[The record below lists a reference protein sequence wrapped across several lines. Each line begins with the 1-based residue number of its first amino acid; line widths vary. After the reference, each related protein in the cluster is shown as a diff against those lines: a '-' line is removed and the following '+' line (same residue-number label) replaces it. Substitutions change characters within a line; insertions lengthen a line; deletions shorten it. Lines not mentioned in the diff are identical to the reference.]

1 MRVVLQVVD
10 GPHKGQHRV
19 LHANQVLRVGRS
31 DWAELSCSLDESL
44 SRLHFEVKS
53 TADGCELTDL
63 KSRNGTRVNGRPIE
77 RVLLR
82 DGDEIEAGLSRFRLG
97 VSGDNPMTASSKS
110 DLRYVKPV
118 SDPKLA
124 AGLKGRLAV
133 RCEKTTLPCGW
144 TLIRGKCDDAGPAVV
159 ADLLQQLMPL
169 WLIYDPARAEGGPEL
184 PQPPAYLFDHLAP
197 EAAAQ
202 VSPVFLEPANN
213 PEWPALIE
221 AAWGKD
227 AFLGLLSTAG
237 SDQLLPAF
245 RKACR
250 SDDGESVVGI
260 CWPKLLGAVL
270 LGSPSRVVD
279 RYLTGIDGVFFEDA
293 DDPATWLLASREDLS
308 DKLLKFGISSR
319 PPEPAT
325 VPSMAAVKE

>member
-19 LHANQVLRVGRS
+19 LHANQILRVGRS
-31 DWAELSCSLDESL
+31 DWAELSCGLDESL

-82 DGDEIEAGLSRFRLG
+82 DGDEIEAGVSRFRLG
-97 VSGDNPMTASSKS
+97 VSGDNPATASSKS
-110 DLRYVKPV
+110 ELRFVSPV

-124 AGLKGRLAV
+124 AGLKGRLAA
-133 RCEKTTLPCGW
+133 RCEKSTLPCGW

-159 ADLLQQLMPL
+159 ADLLQQLASL
-169 WLIYDPARAEGGPEL
+169 SLIYDPSRAEGPEI

-197 EAAAQ
+197 EAAAL
-202 VSPVFLEPANN
+202 VSPVFLDPAAT
-213 PEWPALIE
+213 PEWSALVE

-227 AFLGLLSTAG
+227 AFVGLLSAA
-237 SDQLLPAF
+237 SPEELLPAF
-245 RKACR
+245 RNVCR
-250 SDDGESVVGI
+250 ADNGESVVGV
-260 CWPKLLGAVL
+260 CWPKILGAVVR
-270 LGSPSRVVD
+270 GSTAQIVD
-279 RYLTGIDGVFFEDA
+279 CYLADVQGVFLEDA
-293 DDPATWLLASREDLS
+293 DDPKNWLLASREDWS

-325 VPSMAAVKE
+325 VPDMAAIKN